1 MAAETYIK
9 QVLSWI
15 PSASLRERIGLELKG
30 LIAERVER
38 GQSVEEAVRQL
49 GDPEKLAE
57 SYVEAVPLH
66 SAPHGLRLAAKLVD
80 GLTVAIVAAAFGIS
94 LAMLSE
100 PPVRYF
106 APMLGIF
113 ALAFGFP
120 LVTVIAERRSG
131 QTLGKRLFGLRA
143 VRESGLRLTLG
154 QSFLR
159 QLPLFVQIIWLDAL
173 FALFTDRKQRAF
185 ELISKTR
192 VIEVDDDANGRK
204 SNVASSAFAM
214 LCVVVLANPSTTTPS
229 LRQRQTAGHGQ
240 QVPQRISIHT
250 GQPHQHERVLPIGIR
265 EVVGFGRIL

>member
-15 PSASLRERIGLELKG
+15 PSATLRERIGLELKG

-38 GQSVEEAVRQL
+38 GQSIEDAVRQL

-57 SYVEAVPLH
+57 SYLEAVPLH
-66 SAPHGLRLAAKLVD
+66 SAPHGRRLAAKLVD
-80 GLTVAIVAAAFGIS
+80 GLTVAIIAAAFGIS
-94 LAMLSE
+94 LATFSE

-106 APMLGIF
+106 APMLGML
-113 ALAFGFP
+113 ALALGFP
-120 LVTVIAERRSG
+120 LVTVIAERHSG

-159 QLPLFVQIIWLDAL
+159 QLPLFGQIFWIDAV
-173 FALFTDRKQRAF
+173 FALFTERKQRAF

-192 VIEVDDDANGRK
+192 VITLDDEASGRE
-204 SNVASSAFAM
+204 SRVAFTALAT
-214 LCVVVLANPSTTTPS
+214 LCVLILASP
-229 LRQRQTAGHGQ
+229 TALAQEVSAPPPPGQ
-240 QVPQRISIHT
+240 LVDVGGWRMNIQNGPEAV
-250 GQPHQHERVLPIGIR
+250 RVR
-265 EVVGFGRIL
+265 R